1 MGVAIAITQKIE
13 TNQMKKNKIVLSEC
27 GKYRIINVHEI
38 RYIEGFGSYSTIYWE
53 QNKSSISKNLK
64 QIEES
69 LNCNAEFIRI
79 HQSYMVNINQIKD
92 FHIKESQ
99 IITSQDEVLPIS
111 RGYKKEI
118 IAVFKNQFE
127 WI

>member
-1 MGVAIAITQKIE
+1 MTKNRIIIAE
-13 TNQMKKNKIVLSEC
+13 S
-27 GKYRIINVHEI
+27 GRYRIIDYREI
-38 RYIEGFGSYSTIYWE
+38 RYIEGHGSYSTIYWE

-64 QIEES
+64 QIEET
-69 LNCNAEFIRI
+69 LDCNAQFIRV
-79 HQSYMVNINQIKD
+79 HQSFMVNINQIKD
-92 FHIKESQ
+92 FQIKESQ

-127 WI
+127 WL